1 MACVEI
7 RCIASRRVSP
17 LAISTVSWCGRI
29 ARLAVEAFV
38 RQEGPDPQTD
48 DREAKLDPIVPLM
61 TANEESI

>member
-1 MACVEI
+1 M
-7 RCIASRRVSP
+7 
-17 LAISTVSWCGRI
+17 